1 MRNAPL
7 RSETEK
13 LVPLGE
19 ILLLTPM
26 LTDERIKRL
35 NHVASHRLHDI
46 IVLENIHDP
55 HNAAAALRNCDA
67 FGIQEVHVIF
77 ETEKMFNP
85 EKLGKLTSASA
96 NKWLTIKTWNTT
108 AECFAE
114 LKKRNYTIIAT
125 AISDKAVS
133 FDSLSLPDTPTA
145 IVFGNEGFGIT
156 ETAKKLADTLLYIP
170 MYGFVDSLNL
180 SVTVGVITHWLSKKR
195 RETKKAIFSP
205 TQGADLANKWIERDI
220 KDRNRL

>member
-1 MRNAPL
+1 
-7 RSETEK
+7 
-13 LVPLGE
+13 
-19 ILLLTPM
+19 M

-96 NKWLTIKTWNTT
+96 NKWLTIKTWKTT
-108 AECFAE
+108 EECFTE
-114 LKKRNYTIIAT
+114 LKKRNYSIIAT

-133 FDSLSLPDTPTA
+133 FDTFELPRNPCA

-170 MYGFVDSLNL
+170 MFGFVDSLNL
-180 SVTVGVITHWLSKKR
+180 SVTVGIVTHYLRTKR
-195 RETKKAIFSP
+195 EKGSEAHFSP
-205 TQGADLANKWIERDI
+205 AESTALAEQWIQRDEE
-220 KDRNRL
+220 NRRRV

>member
-1 MRNAPL
+1 
-7 RSETEK
+7 
-13 LVPLGE
+13 
-19 ILLLTPM
+19 M

-77 ETEKMFNP
+77 ETERMFNP

-96 NKWLTIKTWNTT
+96 NKWLTIKTWKTT
-108 AECFAE
+108 DECFTA

-133 FDSLSLPDTPTA
+133 FDSFELPKNPCA

-180 SVTVGVITHWLSKKR
+180 SVTVGVVTHWLSTIR
-195 RETKKAIFSP
+195 RNQKSSLYSIEEGK
-205 TQGADLANKWIERDI
+205 QLGLKWIERDI
-220 KDRNRL
+220 KERNRL

>member
-1 MRNAPL
+1 MISN
-7 RSETEK
+7 T
-13 LVPLGE
+13 
-19 ILLLTPM
+19 

-35 NHVASHRLHDI
+35 THVASHRLHDI

-96 NKWLTIKTWNTT
+96 NKWLTIKTWKTT

-125 AISDKAVS
+125 AISEKAVS
-133 FDSLSLPDTPTA
+133 FESFELPKNPCA

-156 ETAKKLADTLLYIP
+156 EVAKKLADTLLYIP

-180 SVTVGVITHWLSKKR
+180 SVTVGVVTHYLRTKR
-195 RETKKAIFSP
+195 MKGSEACYS
-205 TQGADLANKWIERDI
+205 QSEAAALAEQWIRRDEES
-220 KDRNRL
+220 RRRV